1 MQEVV
6 NAVVVLLAK
15 EHEACNVNLQL
26 FKVLRSTVENNLNR
40 PHLKYIKPVCSPEV
54 FQHYYI

>member
-6 NAVVVLLAK
+6 NEVVVLLAK
-15 EHEACNVNLQL
+15 EHEACNVDLQL
-26 FKVLRSTVENNLNR
+26 FKVLRYMVENNLNSPR
-40 PHLKYIKPVCSPEV
+40 LKYIKGVCSPEA